1 MKITV
6 KTLQQKVFQIEA
18 DPTDTVSDLKEKI
31 KDQQGHPVEA
41 QKIIYSGKV
50 LSDDKTVESC
60 QIKEKDFLVLMVSK
74 PKSTPVASASTNVP
88 SPVSA
93 PPPPN
98 PAGSTSAAPVAPAAS
113 QTEATVSSTPPATPP
128 APPPAEVPPAEAPAL
143 GASFLSG
150 DALQTTIRNMEE
162 MGFPRDQV
170 LRALRASYNNPDRA
184 VEYLFN
190 GIPAHLEAEHSQP
203 AARQPVHPV
212 NPPASTP
219 TATPSTASPQ
229 VAAPQNPQ
237 NLFQLA
243 QQQQQQQQQPGYAAP
258 GLGGLGGLGG
268 APAMDALRSDPQVDG
283 LRELASQNPALLQR
297 MIQQLAASNPQL
309 AQGLAQ
315 NPELLYQLLNS
326 SLGAE
331 GGEEG
336 DLLPPGAHVIQV
348 TPEERDAI
356 ARASF
361 FSAFLP
367 VVTSSETSHI
377 QLEALGF
384 PRQAAIEAYFACD
397 KNEELAANYLF
408 ERGFEDDAPP

>member
-50 LSDDKTVESC
+50 LSDDKT
-60 QIKEKDFLVLMVSK
+60 DFLVLMVSK

-93 PPPPN
+93 PSPPN

-113 QTEATVSSTPPATPP
+113 QTEAAVSSTPPATPP

-162 MGFPRDQV
+162 MGFPRDQL

-203 AARQPVHPV
+203 AARQPAHPV

-356 ARASF
+356 AG
-361 FSAFLP
+361 
-367 VVTSSETSHI
+367 